1 MRWCSI
7 FEPLT
12 YISSAGLRAIL
23 LTAKNLQKRG
33 AGFGICTLAP
43 PIREVFAIS
52 GFDKIISTYETKDE
66 GSSCRSTASIRLARA
81 KCRPASLG
89 SISRLAWRW
98 IPDRAGMTPPAAN
111 RGALLIPA
119 LMRLAGL
126 PLAWA
131 WPHRW
136 CRLG

>member
-1 MRWCSI
+1 MELDFERTDGLVVVTGCMRVDGSNARDFEKALRDI
-7 FEPLT
+7 VQDDDRALVLDFEPLT

-66 GSSCRSTASIRLARA
+66 AV
-81 KCRPASLG
+81 ASLNG
-89 SISRLAWRW
+89 
-98 IPDRAGMTPPAAN
+98 
-111 RGALLIPA
+111 
-119 LMRLAGL
+119 
-126 PLAWA
+126 
-131 WPHRW
+131 
-136 CRLG
+136 